1 MTGLKTRWAKGECV
15 ALNLSLILNDALFLV
30 NESRLSKKKPCLN
43 FDKIENLQFSQLNRI
58 AV

>member
-30 NESRLSKKKPCLN
+30 NERKLIKKN
-43 FDKIENLQFSQLNRI
+43 H
-58 AV
+58 V